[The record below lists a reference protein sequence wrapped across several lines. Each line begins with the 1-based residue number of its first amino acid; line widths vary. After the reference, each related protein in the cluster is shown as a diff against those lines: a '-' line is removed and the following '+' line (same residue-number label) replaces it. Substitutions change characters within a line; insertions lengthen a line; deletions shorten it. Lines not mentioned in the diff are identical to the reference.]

1 MLSVRGTGCCSCITH
16 PAAGM
21 ASTVPD
27 VSVGLKHALLLQH
40 TPATTISRH
49 PLSALTSRPQHT
61 DTHHNHHPQGRPSF
75 PPCVS
80 SALPPPQL
88 LSPSQQA
95 AHRAGRHKSKAART
109 GTVAVQQVR
118 LATLA
123 ALVGYA
129 AGMLLSV
136 PSIPAATLQLQVIGI
151 LLFKL
156 LMLLVCSAV
165 GVSASPI

>member
-1 MLSVRGTGCCSCITH
+1 M
-16 PAAGM
+16 
-21 ASTVPD
+21 
-27 VSVGLKHALLLQH
+27 
-40 TPATTISRH
+40 
-49 PLSALTSRPQHT
+49 
-61 DTHHNHHPQGRPSF
+61 
-75 PPCVS
+75 
-80 SALPPPQL
+80 
-88 LSPSQQA
+88 
-95 AHRAGRHKSKAART
+95 
-109 GTVAVQQVR
+109 QQVR